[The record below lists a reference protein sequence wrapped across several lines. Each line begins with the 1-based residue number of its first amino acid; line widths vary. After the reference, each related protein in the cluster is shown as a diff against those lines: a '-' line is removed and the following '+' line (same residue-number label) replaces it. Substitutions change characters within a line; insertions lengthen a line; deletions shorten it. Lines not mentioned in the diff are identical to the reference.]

1 MLPFSIE
8 LKAGLPVAEQILF
21 AVKKAVVAGQLRPGD
36 KFPSV
41 RVLSQEL
48 RVNPNTAH
56 KVVAAL
62 VAEGVLVTTPAV
74 GSIVAEREAGGRRER
89 AELLGADL
97 ERVVVEAKKLGL
109 TLDDVEAGLA
119 THWRKIGGR

>member
-1 MLPFSIE
+1 MLPFSIA
-8 LKAGLPVAEQILF
+8 LKPGLPLAEQILF

-56 KVVAAL
+56 KVIAAL
-62 VAEGVLVTTPAV
+62 VSEGVLVTTPAV
-74 GSIVAEREAGGRRER
+74 GSVVAERAEGGRKER
-89 AELLGADL
+89 AALLGAEV
-97 ERVVVEAKKLGL
+97 ERLVVEAKNLGLELGDVQEALAAHWKKLG
-109 TLDDVEAGLA
+109 G
-119 THWRKIGGR
+119 K

>member
-8 LKAGLPVAEQILF
+8 LKPGLPVTEQILF
-21 AVKKAVVAGQLRPGD
+21 AVKKAVVRGQLRPGD

-48 RVNPNTAH
+48 KVNPNTAH

-62 VAEGVLVTTPAV
+62 VNEGVLVTTPAV
-74 GSIVAEREAGGRRER
+74 GSIVAAREPGGRKER
-89 AELLGADL
+89 AELLGSEI
-97 ERVVVEAKKLGL
+97 ERLVVEAKKLGL
-109 TLDDVEAGLA
+109 DLDDVQEAVTA
-119 THWRKIGGR
+119 HWKELSGK

>member
-1 MLPFSIE
+1 MRPFSIE
-8 LKAGLPVAEQILF
+8 LKAGLPLAEQILF
-21 AVKKAVVAGQLRPGD
+21 AVKRAVVAGQLRPGD

-48 RVNPNTAH
+48 KVNPNTAH

-74 GSIVAEREAGGRRER
+74 GSVVAAREAGGRRER
-89 AELLGADL
+89 AELLGGDV
-97 ERVVVEAKKLGL
+97 ERLVVEARKLGL
-109 TLDDVEAGLA
+109 ELDDVQGAVA
-119 THWRKIGGR
+119 SHWRKLGGK